1 MEGERRK
8 DDKKQRKVW
17 DFRLF
22 YVLLQTVSKIFIINS
37 IIIMKISKRIRMT
50 LAVVIMAVASVNAQ
64 NGYMNELSVAY
75 GFGSNTDLASSFYKG
90 VFTGKQLNYWG
101 PISLEYFHRLTN
113 NNRLGLGAVFVL
125 GGCKWDDSSDAKS
138 TYITIMPAFKY
149 NWSVRKIVS
158 WYSKAAI
165 GLTFHSESGLT
176 KSTSKNDDASTTFN
190 FQATFVGVEVGG
202 ALRGFAELGI
212 GEQGII
218 LAGIRYKF

>member
-1 MEGERRK
+1 M
-8 DDKKQRKVW
+8 KKI
-17 DFRLF
+17 
-22 YVLLQTVSKIFIINS
+22 LLIVVAAMMATV
-37 IIIMKISKRIRMT
+37 
-50 LAVVIMAVASVNAQ
+50 SVNAQ
-64 NGYMNELSVAY
+64 EEMPMNEIAVAY
-75 GFGSNTDLASSFYKG
+75 GSGSNTDLISSLGKG
-90 VFTGKQLNYWG
+90 MFTGKQLDYWG